1 MNQFDRLDAAFAVQ
15 FGALPPITPPVSLA
29 DAAMNQQEA
38 IEGVCVEGDCDAV
51 HQR

>member
-1 MNQFDRLDAAFAVQ
+1 MTPGSELARLFAQ
-15 FGALPPITPPVSLA
+15 PLPPITPPVSLA